1 MSQIVEIDVVIALI
15 VVTEIE
21 IVFVVSVGMFFVE
34 KELV

>member
-1 MSQIVEIDVVIALI
+1 MSQIVEIDVVIAPI